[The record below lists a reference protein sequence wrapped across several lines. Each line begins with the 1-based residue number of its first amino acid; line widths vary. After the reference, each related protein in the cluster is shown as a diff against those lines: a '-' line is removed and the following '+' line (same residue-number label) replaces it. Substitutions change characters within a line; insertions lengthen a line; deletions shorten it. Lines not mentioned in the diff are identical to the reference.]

1 MAGPTPPTGTAA
13 QLHLDDQATVKTTD
27 ASSSSTNSS
36 PSMLPY
42 LRDSSPSP
50 QTISAPSTSESDA
63 RVPGPR
69 AGPSLLSLSTAGP
82 STSTAA
88 STSPLSASSTT
99 STSSKSKKRPKPLI
113 LGRQEIGQDEEL
125 SAQLQTDGRWSAR
138 SGIEVVTPR
147 ESVEQR
153 DTNLVHTYDV
163 G

>member
-1 MAGPTPPTGTAA
+1 M
-13 QLHLDDQATVKTTD
+13 
-27 ASSSSTNSS
+27 
-36 PSMLPY
+36 
-42 LRDSSPSP
+42 
-50 QTISAPSTSESDA
+50 
-63 RVPGPR
+63 
-69 AGPSLLSLSTAGP
+69 
-82 STSTAA
+82 
-88 STSPLSASSTT
+88 
-99 STSSKSKKRPKPLI
+99 I